1 MVIII
6 VLWALIILGSHFWSF
21 NTVPVG
27 VKDVEKKVK
36 KQSSCVLAIP
46 SNCNV
51 RTTTNDVRANSIV
64 V

>member
-6 VLWALIILGSHFWSF
+6 VLWPLIILGKKVKSHFWSF

-36 KQSSCVLAIP
+36 KKVAIP